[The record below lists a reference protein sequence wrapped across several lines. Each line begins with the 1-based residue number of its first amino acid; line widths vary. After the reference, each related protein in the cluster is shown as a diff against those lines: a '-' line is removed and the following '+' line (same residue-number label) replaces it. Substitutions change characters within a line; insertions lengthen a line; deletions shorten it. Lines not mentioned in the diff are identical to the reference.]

1 MVKSFPS
8 RLSAIDPAV
17 LARATAALAI
27 GAIGGA
33 GAAAVGVPLPW
44 MLGSMGACMF
54 AVLSRVKIATP
65 SRIVNP
71 MRVVLGVL
79 LGSTLTPDLLSRATE
94 MAVSVALLVPYILA
108 ASLIG
113 FVYFTRVGGVDRN
126 TAFFSATPG
135 GLYTM
140 TAYAEDVGA
149 DASRVAL
156 MQAARI
162 VLVVMT
168 LPFAIRWLAGA
179 EGTGATLLFDARIR
193 DIPLF
198 DAIVLTASALA
209 GWWAAAAARMPGA
222 AIVGPM
228 FASSLLHLT
237 GLSSIQ
243 PPGVLVIAAQVVL
256 GTSIGARFSGI
267 RPAEIARALVLA
279 AGFVLLML
287 VITVAA
293 AFIALWS
300 TNVPLFAGIL
310 AYAPGGLT
318 EMSLVAFGLGF
329 NVGYVATLHFLRIL
343 MITLM
348 APVMVPRAAH
358 HARGRS
364 DRRAGISREIG
375 GPMTDT
381 HRPSPSTTSII
392 SS

>member
-1 MVKSFPS
+1 MAKPPSS
-8 RLSAIDPAV
+8 RLPAIDPAV
-17 LARATAALAI
+17 LLRAAGALAI
-27 GAIGGA
+27 GAAGGA
-33 GAAAVGVPLPW
+33 GAAAIGIPLPW
-44 MLGSMGACMF
+44 MLGSMGACLV
-54 AVLSRVKIATP
+54 AVLANVKIATP

-79 LGSTLTPDLLSRATE
+79 LGSTLTPDLLSRANE
-94 MAVSVALLVPYILA
+94 MAISVALLVPYILA

-168 LPFAIRWLAGA
+168 LPFAIRWLAGDSG
-179 EGTGATLLFDARIR
+179 GTGATVLFDARIR

-198 DAIVLTASALA
+198 DAVVLTASALA

-228 FASSLLHLT
+228 FASSILHLT

-267 RPAEIARALVLA
+267 GPAEIARALVLA
-279 AGFVLLML
+279 AGFVVLML
-287 VITVAA
+287 VITVAV
-293 AFIALWS
+293 AFIALW
-300 TNVPLFAGIL
+300 TTDVPLFAGIL

-343 MITLM
+343 IITLM
-348 APVMVPRAAH
+348 APIMFRVLHITPGEDGKEDQDTDAKTE
-358 HARGRS
+358 
-364 DRRAGISREIG
+364 DR
-375 GPMTDT
+375 
-381 HRPSPSTTSII
+381 
-392 SS
+392 